1 MPNDQNASHPQGS
14 AHAQATG
21 DRTTGRG
28 VAAKAGSQGP
38 AKKVLMEPQNPE
50 HDYSDL
56 DQPQNKYPMRWAGLL
71 GAGIAIVI
79 VASAIIVSI
88 FV

>member
-1 MPNDQNASHPQGS
+1 
-14 AHAQATG
+14 
-21 DRTTGRG
+21 
-28 VAAKAGSQGP
+28 
-38 AKKVLMEPQNPE
+38 MEPQNPE